1 MSDRVLGTGYGPG
14 GGDEAPMLNPAPAPE
29 HQGNALKVLHRLLRG
44 RLVLTIA
51 LGVIG
56 AIGGAVGG
64 FLSTEPKFET
74 RGMISIQPVLPFIM
88 DRSVNAEP
96 LPFFN
101 SFVNRQMALLRSP
114 RVLAK
119 AVEST
124 DWLNLGIGSGPAA
137 EEFLRRNIK
146 VEPAPA
152 SQELLFVTCVHEDQR
167 VSSTAVLTVIN
178 AYSELYKDEGS
189 INAGVISSL
198 RTEQSD
204 SELEIRN
211 LEKDIRDTV
220 TAGNWPTDDL
230 TELHHAEFRRMMELE
245 QQVMDLEQLLR
256 ERGAMPKPPGEGAV
270 GPPEPIPA
278 PPVPPADP
286 TPIEIAAA
294 GDMVMDQLLGRRAE
308 LEQRLATLTARG
320 LGTNHPSV
328 KDVVAEQVG
337 VEAGIASRVKTWV
350 EAQKAGAGAGV
361 RPGMRVIES
370 IEELQNRYVELK
382 KWFEARNTRLA
393 EINVARDTLDK
404 LRAKLTRQ
412 RTELDTVNARLNS
425 LERESQVS
433 DKIAGR
439 VKVESRGDTPPF
451 PSVDKRKQ
459 FAAAGF
465 IGGGGLPVGLMLLI
479 GFMDRRFRYSD
490 EAKDLACAPPVLGL
504 LPVLPKELE
513 DAEQRAIAAHCVHQ
527 VRLLLQIAGA
537 PTGRRVYAVT
547 SPTAG
552 DGKTSLA
559 LSLGLSFSAS
569 GSRTLLIDFDMIG
582 TGLTSNLKL
591 NNGHGLA
598 AALKSGSVN
607 GSVVPVPPENLWLIP
622 SRHEDDHYVN
632 RLSTSVVRR
641 LLDQVRD
648 QYDVILIDTGPILG
662 SLEAALV
669 CAASDAVVMVVG
681 RGQRREHVE
690 QAFER
695 VAAVGGRIAGM
706 VFNRA
711 TPGDFKRSVTSTS
724 MRSIP
729 KPAALGDASSA
740 PSARRLGDAGP
751 IVRTVVLELDSAPKR
766 HASGAGPDATGT
778 SGA

>member
-1 MSDRVLGTGYGPG
+1 MSDRVLGAGYGPG
-14 GGDEAPMLNPAPAPE
+14 GGDEAPVLHPAPVPE
-29 HQGNALKVLHRLLRG
+29 HHGNALRVLHRLLRG

-51 LGVIG
+51 LGTIG
-56 AIGGAVGG
+56 AIGGAAVG
-64 FLSTEPKFET
+64 FLSTKPKFET
-74 RGMISIQPVLPFIM
+74 RGMISILPVVPFIM

-146 VEPAPA
+146 VEPALN
-152 SQELLFVTCVHEDQR
+152 SQDLLYVTCAHEDRR
-167 VSSTAVLTVIN
+167 VSSAAVLTVIN

-189 INAGVISSL
+189 INAGVISTLQAEKNLTERDIESL
-198 RTEQSD
+198 EN
-204 SELEIRN
+204 EIRAAV
-211 LEKDIRDTV
+211 KTGD
-220 TAGNWPTDDL
+220 WPTDDL
-230 TELHHAEFRRMMELE
+230 TEMHRTEFLRMMDLD
-245 QQVMDLEQLLR
+245 QRVMDLELQLR
-256 ERGAMPKPPGEGAV
+256 ERGAMPQPPDAGAAAPV
-270 GPPEPIPA
+270 EPEPA
-278 PPVPPADP
+278 PPKEPA
-286 TPIEIAAA
+286 PIEIAAA
-294 GDMVMDQLLGRRAE
+294 GDLVMDQLLTERAE
-308 LEQRLATLTARG
+308 IEQRLATLTARG
-320 LGTNHPSV
+320 YKANHPAV
-328 KDVVAEQVG
+328 KDAIAQQVG
-337 VEAGIASRVKTWV
+337 VEAAINSRVKTWV
-350 EAQKAGAGAGV
+350 EAQNAGAGAGA
-361 RPGMRVIES
+361 RPGFGMVES
-370 IEELQNRYVELK
+370 TEQLRTRYVELK
-382 KWFEARNTRLA
+382 KWADAKHVRLA
-393 EINVARDTLDK
+393 GINVARDTLDK
-404 LRAKLTRQ
+404 LRAKLGRL
-412 RTELDTVNARLNS
+412 RDELGTVNTRLSS
-425 LERESQVS
+425 LQRESQVS

-439 VKVESRGDTPPF
+439 VMVESRGDTPPF

-729 KPAALGDASSA
+729 KPAAIGDASSA

-751 IVRTVVLELDSAPKR
+751 IVRTVALELDSGPKR
-766 HASGAGPDATGT
+766 HASGAGPEAAGT